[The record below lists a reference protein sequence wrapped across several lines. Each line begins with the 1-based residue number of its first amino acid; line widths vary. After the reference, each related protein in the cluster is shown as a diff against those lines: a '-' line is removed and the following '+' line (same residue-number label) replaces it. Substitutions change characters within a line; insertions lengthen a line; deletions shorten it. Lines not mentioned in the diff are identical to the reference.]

1 MVELATKVVAANFK
15 LYPEMTGLTDMKVM
29 EEVVKGVDRDLD
41 ITVTARNVDFEF
53 YWEDKCKKQLKNC
66 RKEEHGCSY
75 KQAFI
80 ERRIEYILETHKK
93 EESEDELI
101 KELEA
106 ARYEVFCLKIQ

>member
-1 MVELATKVVAANFK
+1 MYPSMDGVYDPLIQSEVFLFP
-15 LYPEMTGLTDMKVM
+15 LYFIKQ
-29 EEVVKGVDRDLD
+29 VVKLADITLP

-66 RKEEHGCSY
+66 KREDHGLSY

-80 ERRIEYILETHKK
+80 ERHIQKLLENHKAEASV
-93 EESEDELI
+93 EELK

-106 ARYEVFCLKIQ
+106 ARYEIFCLRIS